1 MTEASRRLVGTGDV
15 NPGTRYR
22 DGHMIPRMR
31 RTPHSMVVI
40 CLVLTVGLLT
50 ACSSTNSTN
59 DAASGSSAPP
69 IPATAFHDRTGVT
82 PTSVTIGNVSTQV
95 AGLFTG
101 AVVGTEAYA
110 AYVNSQGGVHGRKI
124 VVSSADDRF
133 QGAINKDD
141 VHSVVQSDFASVGGL
156 SLEDSFSEPL
166 IAANPGFPD
175 ITASLDP
182 ATEKLPNN
190 FSPTPASNGWPT
202 GPLLYFKQKYPTKI
216 AHAGTI
222 IADLP
227 STELAWDN
235 EKKAM
240 QHLGYT
246 VLYDP
251 ALPPSTTD
259 FTAQVVAMKSA
270 GVQILFLEQE
280 PQNYASAIFRDLDEQ
295 NFHPVVVLGA
305 ASYSPQLVGNAGGPD
320 AVDGAYLEQATS
332 LYLGED
338 AAQIPAITTFR
349 TWVQKVSPG
358 FAPDFFTLAGWL
370 CAELFVDALR
380 KAGTD
385 PTRGSLLQALR
396 KITAFDSGNLT
407 PVSNPAD
414 KLPLTCYLLGQIAN
428 GKFQR
433 LDDPPVTGPTHG
445 FRCDGTYYRAS

>member
-1 MTEASRRLVGTGDV
+1 
-15 NPGTRYR
+15 
-22 DGHMIPRMR
+22 MIAGIRQ
-31 RTPHSMVVI
+31 TPLSTFAL
-40 CLVLTVGLLT
+40 CLVFMVGLLA
-50 ACSSTNSTN
+50 ACSSTNSTSSTP
-59 DAASGSSAPP
+59 SGSSTPP
-69 IPATAFHDRTGVT
+69 IPASAFQDHTGVT

-110 AYVNSQGGVHGRKI
+110 AFVNSKGGINGRKI

-133 QGAINKDD
+133 QGAINKED
-141 VHSVVQSDFASVGGL
+141 VQSVFQSDFASVGGL

-182 ATEKLPNN
+182 ATEGLPNN
-190 FSPTPASNGWPT
+190 FSPTPTSNGWPT

-216 AHAGTI
+216 AHTATV

-246 VLYDP
+246 VIYDP
-251 ALPPSTTD
+251 ALSPTTTD
-259 FTAQVVAMKSA
+259 FTAQVVAMKNA

-280 PQNYASAIFRDLDEQ
+280 PQNYASAIFRDLNQQ

-305 ASYSPQLVGNAGGPD
+305 ASYSPQLIGNAGGPG
-320 AVDGAYLEQATS
+320 AVNGAYLEQATS

-338 AAQIPAITTFR
+338 AHQIPAITTFN

-358 FAPDFFTLAGWL
+358 FAPDAFTLGGWL

-380 KAGTD
+380 NAGTN
-385 PTRGSLLQALR
+385 PSRGSLLQALR
-396 KITAFDSGNLT
+396 KITAFDSGNLI
-407 PVSNPAD
+407 PVSNPAG
-414 KLPLTCYLLGQIAN
+414 KVPITCYLLGQISN
-428 GKFQR
+428 GQFQR
-433 LDDPPVTGPTHG
+433 IDDPPVTGPTKG
-445 FRCDGTYYRAS
+445 FRCDGTYYRAA

>member
-1 MTEASRRLVGTGDV
+1 MA
-15 NPGTRYR
+15 
-22 DGHMIPRMR
+22 
-31 RTPHSMVVI
+31 
-40 CLVLTVGLLT
+40 GLLT
-50 ACSSTNSTN
+50 ACSSTNSTS
-59 DAASGSSAPP
+59 DAASSSSIPP
-69 IPATAFHDRTGVT
+69 IPASAFQDHTGVT
-82 PTSVTIGNVSTQV
+82 PTSVTIGNVTTQL

-110 AYVNSQGGVHGRKI
+110 AYVNSQGGVNGRHI

-133 QGAINKDD
+133 QGALNKQE
-141 VHSVVQSDFASVGGL
+141 VQSVVQSDFASVGGL

-175 ITASLDP
+175 VTASLDP

-216 AHAGTI
+216 AHTATI

-227 STELAWDN
+227 STELTWDN
-235 EKKAM
+235 EKNAM
-240 QHLGYT
+240 QHLGYS

-251 ALPPSTTD
+251 ALSPTTTD
-259 FTAQVVAMKSA
+259 FTAQVVAMKNA

-280 PQNYASAIFRDLDEQ
+280 PQNYASAIFRDLDQQ

-305 ASYSPQLVGNAGGPD
+305 ASYSRQLIGNAGGPQ
-320 AVDGAYLEQATS
+320 AVDGAYLEQGAS

-338 AAQIPAITTFR
+338 AAQIPAVTTFN

-358 FAPDFFTLAGWL
+358 FTTDFFTLTGWL
-370 CAELFVDALR
+370 CGELFVDALR
-380 KAGTD
+380 KAGAD
-385 PTRGSLLQALR
+385 PSRGSLLQALR
-396 KITAFDSGNLT
+396 KITAFDSGNLL
-407 PVSNPAD
+407 PVSNPAG
-414 KLPLTCYLLGQIAN
+414 KVPITCYLLGQITN
-428 GKFQR
+428 GRFQR
-433 LDDPPVTGPTHG
+433 LDDPPVTGSTQG

>member
-1 MTEASRRLVGTGDV
+1 
-15 NPGTRYR
+15 
-22 DGHMIPRMR
+22 MIPRMR
-31 RTPHSMVVI
+31 RTPLSTVVI

-59 DAASGSSAPP
+59 TTASGSSAPP

-82 PTSVTIGNVSTQV
+82 STSVTIGNVSTQV

-101 AVVGTEAYA
+101 AVVGTKAYA

-141 VHSVVQSDFASVGGL
+141 VQSVVQSDFASVGGL

-166 IAANPGFPD
+166 IAAHPGFPD

-227 STELAWDN
+227 STELAWAN

-305 ASYSPQLVGNAGGPD
+305 ASYSPQLVGNAGGT
-320 AVDGAYLEQATS
+320 QARS
-332 LYLGED
+332 
-338 AAQIPAITTFR
+338 
-349 TWVQKVSPG
+349 
-358 FAPDFFTLAGWL
+358 
-370 CAELFVDALR
+370 
-380 KAGTD
+380 
-385 PTRGSLLQALR
+385 
-396 KITAFDSGNLT
+396 
-407 PVSNPAD
+407 
-414 KLPLTCYLLGQIAN
+414 
-428 GKFQR
+428 
-433 LDDPPVTGPTHG
+433 TGPIWSRQHRSTWARTRLR
-445 FRCDGTYYRAS
+445 FRPSPPSRTGSRRSHPGSPPTSSPWPGGCAPSCSSTPCARPVRTRPAARSCRPCGRSRPSTVGTSPR